1 VSGAEDDVKMPL
13 LEHLTELR
21 TRLLYSLVGF
31 VIAFVFCFYFWR
43 PVLSI
48 LTAPLER
55 ACMAQGK
62 ACPVI
67 YTSLIEPFF
76 TQVKIGAFG
85 ALCVTFPL
93 IATQIYKFM
102 APGLYKTERSAFLPF
117 LIATPIMFAVGATF
131 LYFVLLPLALH
142 FFVSYQQYASIELM
156 PKIGEYIDLVMKLVF
171 AFGLCFEMPVILT
184 LLARVGIVTSEGLR
198 AKRRYAIIIVVIVAA
213 IFTPPDAISMCSLAV
228 PMIGLYEISIWLA
241 RSVEK
246 KRAAADAAASAEAE
260 AGTKVTPAS

>member
-1 VSGAEDDVKMPL
+1 VAGAEEDVKMPL
-13 LEHLTELR
+13 MEHLTELR
-21 TRLLYSLVGF
+21 TRLLYSMVGF
-31 VIAFVFCFYFWR
+31 IIAFVVCFYFWK
-43 PVLSI
+43 PVLDL

-62 ACPVI
+62 PCPVI

-76 TQVKIGAFG
+76 TQVKIGAFA

-93 IATQIYKFM
+93 IAAQLYKFL
-102 APGLYKTERSAFLPF
+102 APGLYKNERSALVPF

-142 FFVSYQQYASIELM
+142 FFVGYQQYANIELM

-184 LLARVGIVTSEGLR
+184 LLAKVGIVTSQGLR
-198 AKRRYAIIIVVIVAA
+198 EKRRYAIIIVTVVAA

-228 PMIGLYEISIWLA
+228 PMIALYEISIWLA
-241 RSVEK
+241 KSVEK
-246 KRAAADAAASAEAE
+246 KRAAEDAAAEG
-260 AGTKVTPAS
+260 GTEVTPAS

>member
-1 VSGAEDDVKMPL
+1 MSGAEDDVKMPL

-31 VIAFVFCFYFWR
+31 IVAFLICFAFFYK

-48 LTAPLER
+48 VTAPLEA
-55 ACMAQGK
+55 ACLHQGK

-76 TQVKIGAFG
+76 TQVKIAAF
-85 ALCVTFPL
+85 AAICITFPL
-93 IATQIYKFM
+93 IASQIYKFM
-102 APGLYKTERSAFLPF
+102 APGLYKTERAAFLPF
-117 LIATPIMFAVGATF
+117 LIATPVMFAVGATF
-131 LYFVLLPLALH
+131 LYFVLLPLALR
-142 FFVSYQQYASIELM
+142 FFVSYQQYAQIQLM

-171 AFGLCFEMPVILT
+171 AFGLCFELPVILT

-198 AKRRYAIIIVVIVAA
+198 AKRRYAIIGVTVVAA

-246 KRAAADAAASAEAE
+246 KRAAADAAAAAES
-260 AGTKVTPAS
+260 GTSVTPAG